1 MDRWT
6 KALLI
11 GVTCGLLVA
20 GVGVV
25 NTFRLERKVE
35 TLTAACIAE
44 RDKPASAAPGGR
56 QDGVPDNPLGVSAA
70 PNATNNEA
78 QKGATRSAPEKQQ
91 LNRYG
96 LIYGAPRAAD
106 VVMKSAYCEADLLAV
121 YVANHAL
128 PGVQGELGNAQRAL
142 DFTRY
147 WSLGLGA
154 AIAAVLG
161 LPWFWYFLLKRVKE
175 LRQALIGE

>member
-44 RDKPASAAPGGR
+44 RDKPASAVPGGR
-56 QDGVPDNPLGVSAA
+56 RDGAPDNPSGASAA
-70 PNATNNEA
+70 PDATNKEA
-78 QKGATRSAPEKQQ
+78 QKGARQSAGKQE

-96 LIYGAPRAAD
+96 AIYGAPRASD
-106 VVMKSAYCEADLLAV
+106 VVMKSAYCEADLLAE
-121 YVANHAL
+121 YVADHAL
-128 PGVQGELGNAQRAL
+128 PGVQGELGSAQRAL

-147 WSLGLGA
+147 WPLGLAA